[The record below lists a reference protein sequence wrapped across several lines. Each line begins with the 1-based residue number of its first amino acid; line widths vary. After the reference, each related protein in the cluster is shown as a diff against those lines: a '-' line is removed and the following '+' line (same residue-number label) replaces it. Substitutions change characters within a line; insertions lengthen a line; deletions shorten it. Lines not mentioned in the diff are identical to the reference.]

1 MPTHLARLATAI
13 AAALAVAGLAVAG
26 LAGCTGVSSAH
37 TPSPTPSV
45 STADWPTAQVYRE
58 GRTTE
63 TLPLPGGARTLHVD
77 FTCTYGLYSVSVD
90 VGMNTRSGSCGGA
103 QSFDFDVSTATPGTR
118 IDVDLVVP
126 DGTRLAAALRFSTHR
141 FAPDPATKRQCAA
154 LAPIVEAYFNAD
166 QGYDHGDVD
175 EAQWTQKTVTAKA
188 DLTALAARAT
198 SNGAASGLLGT
209 VLPTLADWL
218 TGAGDHPGGLLPPPP
233 PQGDFT
239 AANDLASQIC
249 DANGTP
255 MVIRS
260 DYGG

>member
-1 MPTHLARLATAI
+1 MPTQLARLAVAT
-13 AAALAVAGLAVAG
+13 AAALAVAGLVVAG
-26 LAGCTGVSSAH
+26 LAAGTAVSNAH

-45 STADWPTAQVYRE
+45 STADWPTAQVYQE

-63 TLPLPGGARTLHVD
+63 ALPLPSGARTLHVD

-90 VGMNTRSGSCGGA
+90 IGMNTRSGSCGGV

-118 IDVDLVVP
+118 VQVDLVVP
-126 DGTRLAAALRFSTHR
+126 DGTRLAAGLRFSTHR

-175 EAQWTQKTVTAKA
+175 EAAWTQKTVTAKA
-188 DLTALAARAT
+188 DLTSLAARAT
-198 SNGAASGLLGT
+198 ANGAASGLLGT
-209 VLPTLADWL
+209 VLPPIAAWL
-218 TGAGDHPGGLLPPPP
+218 TGAGDHPGGFLHP

-249 DANGTP
+249 NANGTP

>member
-1 MPTHLARLATAI
+1 MPTQLARLAAAT
-13 AAALAVAGLAVAG
+13 AAALTAVGLAVAG
-26 LAGCTGVSSAH
+26 LTGCTGVSNAH

-45 STADWPTAQVYRE
+45 STADWPTAQVYQE
-58 GRTTE
+58 GRATE
-63 TLPLPGGARTLHVD
+63 TLPLPSGARSLHVD

-118 IDVDLVVP
+118 VDVDLVVP

-198 SNGAASGLLGT
+198 ANGAASGLLGT
-209 VLPTLADWL
+209 VVPTLADWL
-218 TGAGDHPGGLLPPPP
+218 AGAGEHPGGLLHAA
-233 PQGDFT
+233 QGDFT
-239 AANDLASQIC
+239 AANELASQIC